1 MSHQG
6 NTELEELK
14 EEDRLEELE
23 EEEKRLAELSQLQQ
37 DHEFLEKVYATVID
51 SAERKRLI
59 KKHFFGE
66 DK

>member
-1 MSHQG
+1 MSHHG
-6 NTELEELK
+6 HEEHLERQ
-14 EEDRLEELE
+14 EENRLEELE

-51 SAERKRLI
+51 SAERKKLI
-59 KKHFFGE
+59 IKHFYGE